1 MAVDEGAKVV
11 QRRQFLRYS
20 GMAGSFGATAGV
32 GLWSTQAAAQ
42 AARPMV
48 WGGTVP
54 ARMDPHDIAWERCI
68 SSDLPRAV
76 RTAQQLYD
84 GPIEQTPLL
93 REPHVAEFSTGN
105 LRLPA
110 TMWHW
115 VLRASWM
122 IGHKSQQTARDEFR
136 ARMSEL
142 EQTVLAP
149 NDIDTLIV
157 SHAGVM
163 LFMRSMLLR
172 LGYSG
177 PAFRMAA
184 HGRLYLFERDV
195 R

>member
-1 MAVDEGAKVV
+1 MSVIRIGLVRHLPV
-11 QRRQFLRYS
+11 GMGMPS
-20 GMAGSFGATAGV
+20 GLLTARDLITWRDSYDV
-32 GLWSTQAAAQ
+32 AEI
-42 AARPMV
+42 V
-48 WGGTVP
+48 N

-110 TMWHW
+110 AMWHW

-149 NDIDTLIV
+149 NNIDTLIV